1 VSGHIQPT
9 RLAVLIG
16 IAVLAGAV
24 SWGAALIYDNRTG
37 TPPGVPWTAPL
48 VIGFLAAVVFSVAVA
63 LRSRLAGLRA
73 GRPDARSV
81 DPGFAARALGLA
93 KASALVGAL
102 VAGLYAGYGI
112 FLARHL
118 EMDDRRDRAFVCLFA
133 VVAAVLLAAA
143 GLWLERVLRVPP
155 DEMEPPE
162 DPAQAARR

>member
-1 VSGHIQPT
+1 MSGHIQPT

-16 IAVLAGAV
+16 IAVLTGAV

-37 TPPGVPWTAPL
+37 TPLGVPLSVPL
-48 VIGFLAAVVFSVAVA
+48 VLGFLAAVVFFVAVA
-63 LRSRLAGLRA
+63 LRSRLAALRA
-73 GRPDARSV
+73 GRPDARPV
-81 DPGFAARALGLA
+81 DPGFAARALGIA

-102 VAGLYAGYGI
+102 FAGVYAGYGI

-155 DEMEPPE
+155 DELEPPE
-162 DPAQAARR
+162 DPTQAARR

>member
-9 RLAVLIG
+9 RLAVLISVA
-16 IAVLAGAV
+16 ILTGAL
-24 SWGAALIYDNRTG
+24 SWSAALIYDHRTG
-37 TPPGVPWTAPL
+37 TPPGVPWSVPL
-48 VIGFLAAVVFSVAVA
+48 VLGFLAAVVFSVALA

-73 GRPDARSV
+73 GHPDARPV
-81 DPGFAARALGLA
+81 DPGFAARALGIA

-102 VAGLYAGYGI
+102 FAGLYTGYGI

-118 EMDDRRDRAFVCLFA
+118 EMDERRDRVFICLFA

-155 DEMEPPE
+155 DELEPPE